1 MYLSRAADSGGRARR
16 RNSLSFFVSTCLK
29 YIRRSFSRS
38 GNSLLDRSFER
49 GLLDVYGLLCI
60 CAYVCACVYIRVSE
74 RKPAAHCIQSGIAK
88 QLPEA
93 MRRQLRPGMASHYCR
108 ASQSVRLSGEKIIQT
123 IHIHIDSVC
132 LSGCVDAFVR
142 QRQVKKNH

>member
-1 MYLSRAADSGGRARR
+1 MYLSRFQEAADSGGRARR

-60 CAYVCACVYIRVSE
+60 CVYVCACV
-74 RKPAAHCIQSGIAK
+74 CIYTC
-88 QLPEA
+88 E
-93 MRRQLRPGMASHYCR
+93 
-108 ASQSVRLSGEKIIQT
+108 
-123 IHIHIDSVC
+123 
-132 LSGCVDAFVR
+132 
-142 QRQVKKNH
+142 